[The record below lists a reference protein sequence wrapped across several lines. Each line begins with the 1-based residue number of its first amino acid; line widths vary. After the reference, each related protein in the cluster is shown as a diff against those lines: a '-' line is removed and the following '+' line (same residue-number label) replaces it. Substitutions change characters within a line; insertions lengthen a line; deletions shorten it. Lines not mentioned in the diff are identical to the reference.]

1 MTTIANSSNVTQALK
16 RLLPLTKGPLP
27 PVIKPRC
34 GNLYEVLSRTPT
46 GGIGAEVHQTRWS
59 QKNIVDSYWVVTRSH
74 FKCEGKHGKAWG
86 RLYWKGSTKNILP
99 ARNLADKVSFP
110 IGAPVNGREER
121 IPGSLKYSWKE
132 GRSKAMATLVS
143 PRTPR
148 ESQRTLGNVIIPRNT
163 YRLPF
168 SDISLVG
175 SFIESGSLL

>member
-1 MTTIANSSNVTQALK
+1 MTTVANSSNVTQALK
-16 RLLPLTKGPLP
+16 RLVPIIRGALP
-27 PVIKPRC
+27 PVIKPQC

-86 RLYWKGSTKNILP
+86 RLYWKGPKKNILP
-99 ARNLADKVSFP
+99 ARNLADKVSCS

-121 IPGSLKYSWKE
+121 IPGSLKYTWKE
-132 GRSKAMATLVS
+132 GRSKAMGILGG

-148 ESQRTLGNVIIPRNT
+148 ETQGTLGNVIIP
-163 YRLPF
+163 
-168 SDISLVG
+168 
-175 SFIESGSLL
+175 